1 MGGCVCCSPPYP
13 QKAHV
18 LLIDELPA
26 GPFGYVTVIR
36 IYIAHYIWEELGLL
50 PISLVLC
57 CVLCLLPCFKLTTE
71 VRAKGSQW
79 PSAGCLCKGQR
90 SQSQGRAAALLTA
103 VS

>member
-26 GPFGYVTVIR
+26 GPFGYATVIR
-36 IYIAHYIWEELGLL
+36 IYIAHYIREELGLL

-57 CVLCLLPCFKLTTE
+57 CVLCLLPCFKHTTE
-71 VRAKGSQW
+71 VRAKGSLT
-79 PSAGCLCKGQR
+79 SG
-90 SQSQGRAAALLTA
+90 LLPA
-103 VS
+103 VSAEGRGLSHGVEQRPF